1 METKPLAFGII
12 GFLIGG
18 LVVSVAA
25 TQLNKPHDTTNNLE
39 MNMSQMTD
47 DLKGKTGDDFD
58 KSFTSNMIEH
68 HQGAVAMAELAKKN
82 AKHDEIKTM
91 AADIMTTQ
99 SKEID
104 MMQNWQTAW
113 GYKDTAAGHD
123 PMGHQ

>member
-1 METKPLAFGII
+1 METKSLAFGIV

-25 TQLNKPHDTTNNLE
+25 TQLNKPHDTTNNPE

-58 KSFTSNMIEH
+58 KAFLSSMIEH

-91 AADIMTTQ
+91 AADIMITQ

-113 GYKDTAAGHD
+113 DYKDTAGGHD
-123 PMGHQ
+123 PMGH